1 MIAITNDIETLY
13 ISKREANIL
22 FANSQLHNIKHI
34 QIANNDWDI
43 FKSFIEKQPKISL
56 HNTHLLQVINNNIME
71 HLRINIIPKY
81 DVIIKYGLYG
91 MYEQLVFY
99 KYIYMSPDIS
109 LCEKLEII
117 LENNYTAIMDM
128 IENNILDICI
138 NSTSDTTDIKT
149 LYTYYY
155 DNVLFSRFVNL
166 HTDWMSCDMKSF
178 THNLLNVY
186 ELYYLTK
193 INIIDAATYVNN
205 LHMQLIFDT
214 EIIHNKHTLLCEYKV
229 YEMFIDMIERNILTC
244 SDKIKKKILLKWL
257 KINTFEHT
265 IKFNICDL
273 HKLTLTKNI
282 RLLLKTMII
291 NFSEI
296 GYVLS
301 TNDIKVFKILC
312 DKLPFNK
319 VHIAL
324 YKNLSIDILQYIST
338 KTNINAIININIYE
352 CINHTPKTLEI
363 LMDDITINLLS
374 INSTYKHTES
384 MYIMMFWD
392 YYKLLMYNPEIII
405 NILTICM
412 AYVNIDFYL
421 DLIIIKIVIDNM
433 KATNFIINKYMN
445 LIFDKI
451 INDERLYLTGPD
463 LCEIKNELEIYN
475 VKNTFLDDIC

>member
-1 MIAITNDIETLY
+1 MITITNDVETLY
-13 ISKREANIL
+13 ISKQEANIL
-22 FANSQLHNIKHI
+22 FANSQLHNVLHI
-34 QIANNDWDI
+34 QIANNDWNI
-43 FKSFIEKQPKISL
+43 FKSFIEKQPKIQL
-56 HNTHLLQVINNNIME
+56 HNDNLLQVINNNNIME

-81 DVIIKYGLYG
+81 DVIIKYGLYNIF
-91 MYEQLVFY
+91 EQLVFY
-99 KYIYMSPDIS
+99 KYIYMSPDIL
-109 LCEKLEII
+109 LCKKLEII
-117 LENNYTAIMDM
+117 LENNYTEIMDM
-128 IENNILDICI
+128 LEYNILNTCI
-138 NSTSDTTDIKT
+138 DSASDTTNIKT

-155 DNVLFSRFVNL
+155 DNALFTRFVNL

-178 THNLLNVY
+178 AHNPSNIY

-193 INIIDAATYVNN
+193 INIIDSAAYVNN
-205 LHMQLIFDT
+205 LTLLFDT
-214 EIIHNKHTLLCEYKV
+214 EIIHNKYTLLCEYKV
-229 YEMFIDMIERNILTC
+229 YEMFIHMMEQNILTC

-257 KINTFEHT
+257 KINTYEHT

-273 HKLTLTKNI
+273 HKIVLTKNI
-282 RLLLKTMII
+282 KLLLKPLII

-301 TNDIKVFKILC
+301 TNDVKVFKILC

-324 YKNLSIDILQYIST
+324 YKNLSLDILQYIST
-338 KTNINAIININIYE
+338 KTNINANININIYE
-352 CINHTPKTLEI
+352 CINHTPETLEI
-363 LMDDITINLLS
+363 LMNDITINLLS
-374 INSTYKHTES
+374 INSTYKQTES
-384 MYIMMFWD
+384 MYITMYWD

-433 KATNFIINKYMN
+433 KSTNFIMNKYVN